1 MTSSTSTPAYPAGL
15 GLGEVV
21 EEVIKPFLEHCAT
34 HSDLPHAQQL
44 TITTKGPDTGIEQ
57 QPAGSNV
64 CAFSSVLFLGESIA
78 ILFSVLAEAK
88 VDESLDVP
96 TTLSERLCALEVS
109 EGKYAKKRKGA
120 LRDVT
125 ELRKEYLEYCATVGS
140 EEAAAAAAAAE
151 EEGEEDQDSDDSS
164 DWDPAV
170 GACMVGEE
178 PEEGEE
184 GGEEEGMEVLEDE
197 LGGYPSDTALAAGVE
212 EGDKEEG
219 EDEGMEEGMGG
230 VPNESQQSDLWSD
243 DDEKK

>member
-1 MTSSTSTPAYPAGL
+1 MSCQWIDIIQRQYLAKRARATVHEDKAVAHEGAKRRAPELHPRQAG
-15 GLGEVV
+15 
-21 EEVIKPFLEHCAT
+21 
-34 HSDLPHAQQL
+34 
-44 TITTKGPDTGIEQ
+44 
-57 QPAGSNV
+57 
-64 CAFSSVLFLGESIA
+64 
-78 ILFSVLAEAK
+78 AK

-151 EEGEEDQDSDDSS
+151 EEGAEDQDSDDSS